1 MKINKDMKIIEVLN
15 VNRNTAL
22 VFQSY
27 GMGCIG
33 CLAANG
39 ESVAE
44 AAAVH
49 GIDVDELVSKLNEIC
64 E

>member
-1 MKINKDMKIIEVLN
+1 MITKEMKIIDVLN
-15 VNRNTAL
+15 VNRNTAK
-22 VFQSY
+22 VFQAH

-39 ESVAE
+39 ESVEE

-49 GIDVDELVSKLNEIC
+49 GLDADVLVEELNQIIGE
-64 E
+64 

>member
-1 MKINKDMKIIEVLN
+1 MIRKDMTIIEVLN
-15 VNRNTAL
+15 QNRNTAA

-33 CLAANG
+33 CLAASG
-39 ESVAE
+39 ETVEE

-49 GIDVDELVSKLNEIC
+49 GIDLDDMLAKLNEVC
-64 E
+64 K

>member
-1 MKINKDMKIIEVLN
+1 MKISKDMKIIDVLN

-33 CLAANG
+33 CLAASG
-39 ESVAE
+39 ETVEE

-49 GIDVDELVSKLNEIC
+49 GIDADELVTKLNETC

>member
-1 MKINKDMKIIEVLN
+1 MINKDMKIIEVLN
-15 VNRNTAL
+15 ANRNTAL

-33 CLAANG
+33 CLAASG
-39 ESVAE
+39 ETVAE

-49 GIDVDELVSKLNEIC
+49 GIDADELVAKLNEIC
-64 E
+64 K

>member
-1 MKINKDMKIIEVLN
+1 MITKDMKIIDVLN
-15 VNRNTAL
+15 ANRNTAS

-33 CLAANG
+33 CLAASG
-39 ESVAE
+39 ETVEE

-49 GIDVDELVSKLNEIC
+49 GIKADELVTKLNEVC
-64 E
+64 K